1 MSIRDLM
8 DMIFGKKGEPPKN
21 PKLFARENP
30 TKHWGSKRRR
40 HDKKIRAAQ
49 KRAKASR
56 KRNRGRR

>member
-8 DMIFGKKGEPPKN
+8 DMIFGHKGELPKN
-21 PKLFARENP
+21 PKLFSRDKP

-40 HDKKIRAAQ
+40 HDKKIRMAQ